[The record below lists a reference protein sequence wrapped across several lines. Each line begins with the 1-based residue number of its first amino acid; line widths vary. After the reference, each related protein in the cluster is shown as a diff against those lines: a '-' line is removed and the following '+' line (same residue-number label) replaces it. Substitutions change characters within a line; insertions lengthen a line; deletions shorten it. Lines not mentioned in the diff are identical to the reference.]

1 MRKDVK
7 ASDIA
12 LFFIPLVVLFS
23 LSVYLIAHVIIT
35 THNPVGAML
44 TVIGIDITVVG
55 MVLAYFGNLEIDEHS
70 VLWEN
75 ERLRSSQTIPQ
86 CISYPFH
93 LEKPSVIDGDVSGTK
108 GAYEFFLTEFFGTSE
123 EMVEMSAR
131 LETALVVRPKTYQKG
146 EGQEKRI
153 IGPISLPLGNYALR
167 FGKHIGEIEASFS
180 LKKTVRRKPHEN
192 LYEFGLTLL
201 NVGVPV
207 LITGTISLAFG
218 TFVS

>member
-55 MVLAYFGNLEIDEHS
+55 MVLAYFGNVQIDEHS

-75 ERLRSSQTIPQ
+75 ERVFASQGIPE

-93 LEKPSVIDGDVSGTK
+93 LEKPSVINGDVSGTT
-108 GAYEFFLTEFFGTSE
+108 GPYEFFLTEFFGTSE
-123 EMVEMSAR
+123 EAVEMSPH
-131 LETALVVRPKTYQKG
+131 LQHALVVRPKTYLKG
-146 EGQEKRI
+146 KGPDKNI
-153 IGPISLPLGNYALR
+153 IESISLPPGNYALR
-167 FGKHIGEIEASFS
+167 FGKHISEIQASFS